1 MKTQFQQERSNRM
14 QAAGP
19 EVQGLSLSGFG
30 ERMVTLCDG
39 RPGLRSGLHV
49 QVVEPDLGERQG
61 SPLPPAATARQRGES
76 DGRGIKG
83 DGHSASDS
91 QQSTPGSQPILDF
104 IASDETLD
112 RCDEIISADGW
123 RLESYR
129 RNPVFQNAHQYG
141 DIIFTLGRALTT
153 EIRSLPSINHS
164 SSAAS
169 AQEDHPSTCLYQR
182 VEFATAVNPMARI
195 AYGLYRGKFLNA
207 VSVGFIPLRW
217 QDPNG
222 ADHQTGRGVRTA
234 PPGSGVV
241 APDPAVSGLATP
253 EHREGGPVAPEHRGG
268 GLVAPEHPEGGLVAP
283 KRSGGG
289 RASRI
294 YLEQELLEVSAVAIP
309 ANPGA
314 LALAV
319 KSGAVEKSDL
329 KDTLDL
335 LRQLTSA
342 APAQSAGPT
351 SETRSLLSLARTL
364 RNLLRRTG

>member
-1 MKTQFQQERSNRM
+1 M

-141 DIIFTLGRALTT
+141 DIIFTLGRALIT
-153 EIRSLPSINHS
+153 EVRTWS
-164 SSAAS
+164 SSTLSSLARHSGATAAP
-169 AQEDHPSTCLYQR
+169 PSTYLFQR
-182 VEFATAVNPMARI
+182 IQFATEANPMARI
-195 AYGLYRGKFLNA
+195 AYALYKGKFLNA
-207 VSVGFIPLRW
+207 VSVGFIPQRW
-217 QDPNG
+217 ED
-222 ADHQTGRGVRTA
+222 
-234 PPGSGVV
+234 GS
-241 APDPAVSGLATP
+241 PS
-253 EHREGGPVAPEHRGG
+253 
-268 GLVAPEHPEGGLVAP
+268 
-283 KRSGGG
+283 S
-289 RASRI
+289 ASSPSFRRR
-294 YLEQELLEVSAVAIP
+294 YLEQELLEVSAVGIP
-309 ANPGA
+309 ANPNALQLGLKAGA
-314 LALAV
+314 IQ
-319 KSGAVEKSDL
+319 KSDL
-329 KDTLDL
+329 QELLDL
-335 LRQLTSA
+335 LRSLCSSKLLS
-342 APAQSAGPT
+342 P
-351 SETRSLLSLARTL
+351 SLLPSPQGGGEQLSTFNSLARLSGATAAEPIL
-364 RNLLRRTG
+364 RSHPAVPNTHAGASGVRSNEAQWLRLAREVREVLRKT